1 MDFREILMVA
11 SEQQGLSA
19 VSKRYS
25 LAVGPPKKDP
35 KVKGV
40 HSAAVQA
47 FLRRKEEES
56 RGKELEAK
64 RKKEELLAKRI
75 ELKHDRKARAMAS
88 RTKDNFYGYNGIP
101 IEEKPKKRQTC
112 ENVDRCTDAEY
123 MTEDEAEQFEYS
135 QTESEHEP
143 EEYEE
148 KPSKAAVK
156 PKAPPKSAP
165 TPMNFV
171 DLLRLAEKKQYE
183 PVEIKVVKKTE
194 ERPRT
199 AEELREREFLDRK
212 NKKGEIQKEKK
223 KPEKEIKNVTASNSS
238 NKVFSHKDFINAKLS
253 KNSVNKHSSSKG
265 SFPSQCGADKKS
277 SGPVFSDKHA
287 RSSSSSK
294 STQVEKAKVTQNG
307 SLKSSSSGIHSK
319 SSVNGVGKF
328 GSSTHTPNSKA
339 PANGAQKLQSV
350 KELSLKKSTSVHTKL
365 GSATSPQ
372 HEIVKNSSSGRPGS
386 SAGMGGPGRPG
397 SSAGSGGPGRPGS
410 SAGSG
415 GPGRPGSSA
424 GSGGP
429 GRPGSSAGSGGPGR
443 PGSNAGSGRP
453 GSSAGMGGPGRLPS
467 SAGTGRPGRPESS
480 AGMGGP
486 GRLPSCSGTGGPGRL
501 PSSAGTG
508 GPGRPGSSA
517 GMGRPGS
524 SAGTGGPGRLSSSAG
539 TGGPGRPGSSVG
551 MCGPGRLS
559 SSAGTGG
566 PGRPGSSAGMGR
578 PGSSVGMGGPGRP
591 GSSARIGPGK
601 SVNSSVEPGRPG
613 SGSAAPPK
621 PKCTVVSE
629 TISSK
634 NLVSRP
640 SNVPMNGTR
649 PPPGHR
655 PVFHP
660 QGLPRPSLPP
670 ISYKRQIEDDEE
682 YDSEMDDFIDDEGQ
696 PQEEISKHIRE
707 IFGYDRNKY
716 KDESDYALRYMESS
730 WKEQQKE
737 EARSLRLGVQEDLE
751 ELRREEEELKRKKQA
766 KKLRTR

>member
-47 FLRRKEEES
+47 FLRRKEEEI

-112 ENVDRCTDAEY
+112 ENVNQCTDAEY
-123 MTEDEAEQFEYS
+123 MTEDEAELFEYS

-143 EEYEE
+143 EDYEE

-199 AEELREREFLDRK
+199 AEELREKEFLDRK

-223 KPEKEIKNVTASNSS
+223 KPEKEIKNVTASSSS
-238 NKVFSHKDFINAKLS
+238 NKVFSHKEFINAKLS
-253 KNSVNKHSSSKG
+253 KNSVDKRSSSKG
-265 SFPSQCGADKKS
+265 SFPSQCGPDKKS

-294 STQVEKAKVTQNG
+294 SSQVEKAKVTQNG
-307 SLKSSSSGIHSK
+307 PLKGSSSGIHSK
-319 SSVNGVGKF
+319 SSVNGVGKL
-328 GSSTHTPNSKA
+328 GSSAHTPSSKA
-339 PANGAQKLQSV
+339 PTNGAQKLQSA
-350 KELSLKKSTSVHTKL
+350 KEPSLKKSTSVHTKL
-365 GSATSPQ
+365 GSAAPPQ

-397 SSAGSGGPGRPGS
+397 SSAGMGGP
-410 SAGSG
+410 
-415 GPGRPGSSA
+415 
-424 GSGGP
+424 
-429 GRPGSSAGSGGPGR
+429 
-443 PGSNAGSGRP
+443 GRP
-453 GSSAGMGGPGRLPS
+453 GSSAGMGGPGRPASSARMGGPGS
-467 SAGTGRPGRPESS
+467 SAGTGGPGRPGSMRTGGPGRPGSS

-486 GRLPSCSGTGGPGRL
+486 GRPGSSAGMGGPGR
-501 PSSAGTG
+501 PASSAGTGRPGSSAGTG

-517 GMGRPGS
+517 GTGPGRPGS
-524 SAGTGGPGRLSSSAG
+524 SAG
-539 TGGPGRPGSSVG
+539 
-551 MCGPGRLS
+551 M
-559 SSAGTGG
+559 GG
-566 PGRPGSSAGMGR
+566 PGRPGSSAGMGEPAR
-578 PGSSVGMGGPGRP
+578 PGSSVRTGPGKSFSSSVGPGRP
-591 GSSARIGPGK
+591 GSS
-601 SVNSSVEPGRPG
+601 SV
-613 SGSAAPPK
+613 APPK

-640 SNVPMNGTR
+640 SNAPMNGTR
-649 PPPGHR
+649 PSPGHR

-751 ELRREEEELKRKKQA
+751 ELRREEEELKRKRQA

>member
-47 FLRRKEEES
+47 FLRRKEEEI

-112 ENVDRCTDAEY
+112 ENVNQCTDAEY
-123 MTEDEAEQFEYS
+123 MTEDEAELFEYS

-143 EEYEE
+143 EDYEE

-199 AEELREREFLDRK
+199 AEELREKEFLDRK

-223 KPEKEIKNVTASNSS
+223 KPEKEIKNVTASSSS
-238 NKVFSHKDFINAKLS
+238 NKVFSHKAFINAKLS
-253 KNSVNKHSSSKG
+253 KNSVDKRSSSKG
-265 SFPSQCGADKKS
+265 SFPSQCGPDKKS

-294 STQVEKAKVTQNG
+294 SSQVEKAKVTQNG
-307 SLKSSSSGIHSK
+307 PLKSSSSGIHSK

-328 GSSTHTPNSKA
+328 GSSAHTPSSKA
-339 PANGAQKLQSV
+339 PTNGAQKLQSA
-350 KELSLKKSTSVHTKL
+350 KEPSLKKSTSVHTKL
-365 GSATSPQ
+365 GSAAPPQ

-397 SSAGSGGPGRPGS
+397 SSAGMGGP
-410 SAGSG
+410 
-415 GPGRPGSSA
+415 
-424 GSGGP
+424 
-429 GRPGSSAGSGGPGR
+429 
-443 PGSNAGSGRP
+443 GRP
-453 GSSAGMGGPGRLPS
+453 GSSAGMGGPGR
-467 SAGTGRPGRPESS
+467 PGSS

-486 GRLPSCSGTGGPGRL
+486 GRPGST
-501 PSSAGTG
+501 SSAGTGRPGSSAGMGVPGRLASSAGTGRPGSSAGMG

-517 GMGRPGS
+517 GMGGPGRPGSSAGMGGPGRPGSSAGMGGPGRPGS
-524 SAGTGGPGRLSSSAG
+524 SAGTGGPGRPASSAGTGRPGSSAG
-539 TGGPGRPGSSVG
+539 TGGPGRPSFSSSV
-551 MCGPGRLS
+551 
-559 SSAGTGG
+559 G
-566 PGRPGSSAGMGR
+566 PGRPGSS
-578 PGSSVGMGGPGRP
+578 SV
-591 GSSARIGPGK
+591 
-601 SVNSSVEPGRPG
+601 
-613 SGSAAPPK
+613 APPK

-640 SNVPMNGTR
+640 SNAPMNGTR
-649 PPPGHR
+649 PSPGHR

-766 KKLRTR
+766 KKLRTH